1 MKLSLNFSLKELPAS
16 QTADRKGIDNT
27 PTEEHIENL
36 KLLCENIL
44 QPTRDEW
51 GIISVSSG
59 YRSPELCLAIGSSE
73 RSQHARGQAAD
84 FECHRVDN
92 KMLFEWITNELDYDQ
107 AILEFYNGTPDSG
120 WIHVSYNKDGNRKQ
134 KLRAFRNDA
143 GKTQYEE
150 I

>member
-1 MKLSLNFSLKELPAS
+1 MKLSLNFSLKELTAS
-16 QTADRKGIDNT
+16 QTAERKGIDNT

>member
-1 MKLSLNFSLKELPAS
+1 MKLSLNFSLKELTAS
-16 QTADRKGIDNT
+16 QTAERKGIDNT

-59 YRSPELCLAIGSSE
+59 YRSPELCVAIGSSE
-73 RSQHARGQAAD
+73 RSQHAKGQAAD

>member
-1 MKLSLNFSLKELPAS
+1 MKLSLNFSLKELTAS

-59 YRSPELCLAIGSSE
+59 YRSPEL
-73 RSQHARGQAAD
+73 
-84 FECHRVDN
+84 
-92 KMLFEWITNELDYDQ
+92 
-107 AILEFYNGTPDSG
+107 
-120 WIHVSYNKDGNRKQ
+120 
-134 KLRAFRNDA
+134 
-143 GKTQYEE
+143 
-150 I
+150 

>member
-1 MKLSLNFSLKELPAS
+1 MKLSLNFSLKELTAS

-59 YRSPELCLAIGSSE
+59 YRSPELCVAIGSSE
-73 RSQHARGQAAD
+73 RSQHAKGQAAD

-120 WIHVSYNKDGNRKQ
+120 CIHVSYNKDGNRKQ